1 MEKEN
6 CNYCIDIQFN
16 EPTTYPSG
24 AKIYCNDFKIAV
36 ERMITFGNLNWLFDG
51 SSAELI
57 KGREIKEMKLFIV
70 SDGSIELERKME
82 TERIGSNTEG
92 LYYHFPKGISD
103 FEQKSGLDFSGYRGY
118 DTRGSFLQA
127 SYLDLESGKYKD
139 LLAQEAMMLKLQKDR
154 AALPYYSA
162 TISRQQFA
170 SPFPE
175 HMNLYPL
182 PFSEILLDRD
192 PNIVLKSL
200 LQHDFNE
207 LDKALAYEQDF
218 TTAITRATMEFNG
231 HKRAKLQ
238 SYRRNFYHNIIK
250 EPGIY
255 LEFLFLNNEKGMF
268 KFPYDS
274 LTPMGMQEQIFRVG
288 SYDSQG
294 IKVQKVPELLEFLE
308 RETISNSKSQKAVSH
323 KASPKKLLQKA
334 KGRSSRM

>member
-1 MEKEN
+1 
-6 CNYCIDIQFN
+6 
-16 EPTTYPSG
+16 
-24 AKIYCNDFKIAV
+24 
-36 ERMITFGNLNWLFDG
+36 MITFGNLNWLYDG
-51 SSAELI
+51 ASADLI
-57 KGREIKEMKLFIV
+57 KGREIKEMKLSVV

-82 TERIGSNTEG
+82 TERIGGNTEG

-118 DTRGSFLQA
+118 DTRRSFLQA
-127 SYLDLESGKYKD
+127 SYMDLESGEYKD
-139 LLAQEAMMLKLQKDR
+139 LLAQEAMLLKLQKDR
-154 AALPYYSA
+154 DALPYYSA
-162 TISRQQFA
+162 TISRQYFA

-182 PFSEILLDRD
+182 PISEIVLDRD

-200 LQHDFNE
+200 LQHNFNE

-218 TTAITRATMEFNG
+218 TTTITRATMEFNG

-255 LEFLFLNNEKGMF
+255 LEFLFLNNEKAMF
-268 KFPYDS
+268 KFPYNS
-274 LTPMGMQEQIFRVG
+274 LTPMGMQEQIFKVG

-308 RETISNSKSQKAVSH
+308 REKVSNNKSQKAITH
-323 KASPKKLLQKA
+323 KGSQKKLLQKP
-334 KGRSSRM
+334 KGRSPRM